1 MVGHFS
7 KGIVHKV
14 EVTLNNMP
22 DNGVVFVVTYAG
34 TTQREPEERT
44 KNKNLR
50 KNIKI
55 KALGPPLAHRCTI
68 FLCYLGCEI

>member
-44 KNKNLR
+44 KNKNL
-50 KNIKI
+50 
-55 KALGPPLAHRCTI
+55 LG
-68 FLCYLGCEI
+68 